1 MGDGMEW
8 VALVPATGI
17 LGLFVAPAL
26 IIGAINR
33 LLILGA
39 LFAITGAVLNV
50 LFFIEIARELVGK
63 P

>member
-1 MGDGMEW
+1 MGRARAGDRHSR
-8 VALVPATGI
+8 ALVAS
-17 LGLFVAPAL
+17 AL

-39 LFAITGAVLNV
+39 LFAIAGAVLNV